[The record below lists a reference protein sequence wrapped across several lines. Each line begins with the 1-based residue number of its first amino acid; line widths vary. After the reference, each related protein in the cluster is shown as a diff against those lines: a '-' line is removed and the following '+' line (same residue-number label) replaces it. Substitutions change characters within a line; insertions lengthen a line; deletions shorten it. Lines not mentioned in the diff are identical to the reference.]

1 MRVKLTVIC
10 SSLLLLG
17 LAANPAQAHWGV
29 GISVGIPIFFPPC
42 YPCYRPYPVYYAPAP
57 VYVQPAPVYVQPAPI
72 YVQPAP
78 APAPAPVP
86 APAPQPA
93 TSSQPSTPPAQASA
107 PAVTP
112 AIARGQAAD
121 DRQSEITNTL
131 EHLRN
136 PDEQARADAV
146 TRLGRL
152 KAQRAID
159 PLAATLAGDSSAK
172 VREAA
177 AKALGIIGSPKALPS
192 LQRAAKNDADRD
204 VRHTAQFAIELV
216 EANR

>member
-1 MRVKLTVIC
+1 MRAKLTTLC
-10 SSLLLLG
+10 GSLLLLG
-17 LAANPAQAHWGV
+17 LTVTPAQAHWGV
-29 GISVGIPIFFPPC
+29 GVHIGIPIFFPPC
-42 YPCYRPYPVYYAPAP
+42 GYYRPYPVYYAPAPVYYQPAP
-57 VYVQPAPVYVQPAPI
+57 VYVQPAPVYVQP
-72 YVQPAP
+72 VPAP
-78 APAPAPVP
+78 APAPAP
-86 APAPQPA
+86 APQPP
-93 TSSQPSTPPAQASA
+93 TSSQTPAPPAQAVT

-112 AIARGQAAD
+112 PVARAQAPD
-121 DRQSEITNTL
+121 DRQTEINHNL

-136 PDEQARADAV
+136 PDEQARVDAV

-152 KAQRAID
+152 KAQRALD

-177 AKALGIIGSPKALPS
+177 AKALGVMGSPKALPA

-204 VRHTAQFAIELV
+204 VRHTAEFAIELV